1 MQQALLGAGD
11 GADCSRRGS
20 WMLCPLLC
28 AAVGTVPGLRQM
40 GLSDSKVS
48 EGLAEVLSYQR
59 RNGVLSKQVCKT
71 MDLNCCVVI

>member
-1 MQQALLGAGD
+1 
-11 GADCSRRGS
+11 
-20 WMLCPLLC
+20 
-28 AAVGTVPGLRQM
+28 M